1 MDNFDLRKYLVE
13 NKVTTNSRMI
23 NEQENT
29 KYFQLGYNYGPN
41 AKLNIDPN
49 MPEWKTISQLANDL
63 YNTGVPLNS
72 LEQNNAAVE
81 FTKGY
86 IASIATNS
94 VRYQGLSSIINAL
107 GSVEE
112 NGHRENYL
120 PGAEMMKENE
130 ADLGDKIDELRDS
143 PDHLEFVDDEYEY
156 NRFEVGTVDGT
167 PYLLVDN
174 EILTPLSIPV
184 SKFIA
189 LFKKQPFFNEQ
200 ERFTVYYSWDQDPEV
215 ENWLKQYKVA
225 AENKVTTNS
234 RILNEYL
241 EDEGSVQ
248 DAFTEAGIEDSDTVT
263 LVVSMFREE
272 ETLDPMPASEAIEYI
287 EKKSR
292 GGELERQYSFDDIE
306 DNGALINISL
316 GDEIS
321 IDVFTDREII
331 RPSQAPRDFF

>member
-120 PGAEMMKENE
+120 PGAEMMKEEEDPETMNE
-130 ADLGDKIDELRDS
+130 AEGKSIKDIIDS
-143 PDHLEFVDDEYEY
+143 KDEEAAKTMYASLLKNADQAEMQA
-156 NRFEVGTVDGT
+156 GAD
-167 PYLLVDN
+167 PAAADYLLKAIYDDVN
-174 EILTPLSIPV
+174 KLKAAFPNL
-184 SKFIA
+184 
-189 LFKKQPFFNEQ
+189 KK
-200 ERFTVYYSWDQDPEV
+200 
-215 ENWLKQYKVA
+215 
-225 AENKVTTNS
+225 
-234 RILNEYL
+234 
-241 EDEGSVQ
+241 
-248 DAFTEAGIEDSDTVT
+248 
-263 LVVSMFREE
+263 
-272 ETLDPMPASEAIEYI
+272 
-287 EKKSR
+287 
-292 GGELERQYSFDDIE
+292 
-306 DNGALINISL
+306 
-316 GDEIS
+316 
-321 IDVFTDREII
+321 
-331 RPSQAPRDFF
+331 